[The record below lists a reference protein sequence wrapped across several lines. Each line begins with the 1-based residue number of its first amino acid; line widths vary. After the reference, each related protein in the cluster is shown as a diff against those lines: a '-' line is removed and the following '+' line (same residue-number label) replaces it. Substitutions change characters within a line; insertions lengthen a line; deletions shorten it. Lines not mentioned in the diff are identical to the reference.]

1 MKTKYNVR
9 ARRVT
14 SQHGEGG
21 ILEYIVSGR
30 GEKTVPLEEIFK
42 AIGIKPEI
50 GILRRAGA

>member
-1 MKTKYNVR
+1 MKTKFNVH
-9 ARRVT
+9 ARHVT

-30 GEKTVPLEEIFK
+30 GEKMIPLEEIFK

-50 GILRRAGA
+50 GIPRRAGA